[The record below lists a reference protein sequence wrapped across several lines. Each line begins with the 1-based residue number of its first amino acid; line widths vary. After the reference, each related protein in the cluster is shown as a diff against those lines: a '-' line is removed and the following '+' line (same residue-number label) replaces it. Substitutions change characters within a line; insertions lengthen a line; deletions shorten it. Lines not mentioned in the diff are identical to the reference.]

1 MNGHMASTLTTKIQ
15 QFSNPLVMQPM
26 PGIGDMIWFLP
37 HIRAIADHFSTTGSV
52 SLLARPST
60 HATKLLSE
68 EKSIKNVISLYRS
81 ELNRQG
87 KERDPNHN
95 EIYRHDGVMGIGRL
109 ARDLASHHFDAAWI
123 LDRHAYYV
131 MASVLAG
138 IPNRFGL
145 GFGAEKIFLKYP
157 SLPKKHHKTHARDRG
172 TLLLETMGIDITP
185 YEYPLSIAKTAVQ
198 KVESNFQKTAPWACL
213 GVGASE
219 QEKKWPAACFAFVI
233 KALCL
238 KGIDCF
244 ICGGPDEAHE
254 VQEIKNLVGQDY
266 ASQIHG
272 ITNWNVME
280 TAALMTKSDF
290 YIGNDTFLY
299 NLAALQGK
307 KAFSISG
314 VVSSHI
320 YRKEMMTVRSLK
332 GVQHVS
338 PQEVLEKLHQDTFLV
353 SS

>member
-1 MNGHMASTLTTKIQ
+1 MKSGFP
-15 QFSNPLVMQPM
+15 QFSNSLVMQPM

-37 HIRAIADHFSTTGSV
+37 HVRAIADHFSTTGSV

-68 EKSIKNVISLYRS
+68 EKSIKNVIPLYRS

-87 KERDPNHN
+87 KERDPNHSDT
-95 EIYRHDGVMGIGRL
+95 YRHDGVAGIWRL
-109 ARDLASHHFDAAWI
+109 ARDLSSYHFDAAWI
-123 LDRHAYYV
+123 LDRHARYV
-131 MASVLAG
+131 VAAVLAG

-145 GFGAEKIFLKYP
+145 GFGAEKIFLKHP
-157 SLPKKHHKTHARDRG
+157 TLPKIHHKTHARDRA
-172 TLLLETMGIDITP
+172 TRLLKMSKIDISA
-185 YEYPLSIAKTAVQ
+185 YEYPLSISKEAAQ
-198 KVESNFQKTAPWACL
+198 KAGSAFQKNALWACF

-219 QEKKWPAACFAFVI
+219 KEKKWPAACFATVI

-238 KGIDCF
+238 KGIICF
-244 ICGGPDEAHE
+244 ICGGPDEAQE
-254 VQEIKNLVGQDY
+254 VQEIKNLAGKDY

-290 YIGNDTFLY
+290 YVGNDTFLY

-307 KAFSISG
+307 QALSISG
-314 VVSSHI
+314 VVPSHM
-320 YRKEMMTVRSLK
+320 YRKEMMTVRSEK
-332 GVQHVS
+332 GVEHVG
-338 PQEVLEKLHQDTFLV
+338 PEVVLDKLHQETFLV